1 MHRRYHAAL
10 WAASFALMTVVAQA
24 SPSQAGGDA
33 TLAPSR
39 AQTPAVIV
47 PFKPH
52 PWRPAVVVSGPNGL
66 WISRDPV
73 DGAPMAPPAAGG
85 WLARPGV
92 ARIGDETPLRLERWP
107 DGTINALLDDRW
119 ANFAVATRG
128 ADGRAAWTCV
138 PGTWGVEQ
146 FMMKPVVVAA
156 PPTVQREER

>member
-1 MHRRYHAAL
+1 MHRRCHVAL
-10 WAASFALMTVVAQA
+10 WAASFTLMTAVAQA
-24 SPSQAGGDA
+24 SPSQGGGDV

-47 PFKPH
+47 PFKPL

-73 DGAPMAPPAAGG
+73 DGAPTAPPAAGG

-92 ARIGDETPLRLERWP
+92 ARIGGETPLRLERRP

-119 ANFAVATRG
+119 ASFAVASRG
-128 ADGRAAWTCV
+128 AGGRPAWTCV
-138 PGTWGVEQ
+138 PGSSGLEQ
-146 FMMKPVVVAA
+146 FMMRPVVVAA
-156 PPTVQREER
+156 PPSVQREER